1 MSRVVQRTLE
11 KYAALSL
18 LVSTLL
24 PVLST
29 RLEIWT
35 SRGVYKDFSR
45 GVKVSEFADLITSEF
60 VSEYPEE
67 TALNYDTG
75 LKPTAKYR
83 LFEPPATVEL
93 SLISFGLCEQSS
105 DGERASRAFP
115 GTARWT

>member
-1 MSRVVQRTLE
+1 MLRSAEQKANRNRAGSAVLDDEAVVAV
-11 KYAALSL
+11 AAL
-18 LVSTLL
+18 VC
-24 PVLST
+24 
-29 RLEIWT
+29 
-35 SRGVYKDFSR
+35 FM
-45 GVKVSEFADLITSEF
+45 
-60 VSEYPEE
+60 